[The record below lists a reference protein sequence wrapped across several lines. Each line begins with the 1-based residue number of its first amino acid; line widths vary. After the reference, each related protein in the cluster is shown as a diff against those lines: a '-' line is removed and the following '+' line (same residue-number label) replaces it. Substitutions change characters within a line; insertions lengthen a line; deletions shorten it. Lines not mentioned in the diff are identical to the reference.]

1 MQAGLLSAD
10 DIAEVISYNY
20 SVRYDADD
28 VQQHWLK
35 EARYV
40 GNAVASAENDWH
52 GMDAHPPGSWA
63 VFFTGVLPRA
73 PQAGRTADLRAAPL
87 ELVALGGA
95 SSHAPPV
102 MYSTP
107 MANPAGRTL
116 NFLKIAP
123 ALRAGRLLVS

>member
-1 MQAGLLSAD
+1 MLSTAPPLDANLVGMRVALRVVDIGWCAGTVCALRPLFKRRGDLLQLFRP
-10 DIAEVISYNY
+10 V
-20 SVRYDADD
+20 YDADD

-63 VFFTGVLPRA
+63 VFYTGVLPRA

-95 SSHAPPV
+95 AQRH
-102 MYSTP
+102 
-107 MANPAGRTL
+107 
-116 NFLKIAP
+116 
-123 ALRAGRLLVS
+123 RL